1 MVPDGG
7 ETLRSNKSEGTEQ
20 GFDRLLNIAAG
31 VVALVAGALGAVGVG
46 TGIAAALLREFPVAV
61 LTGIPLI
68 GVAVLAGV
76 VASFTRGNARVA
88 DHRRTAVLCAV
99 LVVALAGIF
108 WLRVAQAFFQYSSFA
123 DDTTGGWTYAGLMVA
138 AVTAGAVLVLR
149 LPRLRA
155 RTAVTMAALFL
166 LGSAMLGIITLIST
180 GLRVHTQPQL
190 SASVKTAGDTAELSI
205 TMSAYGMSASDHYEL
220 TGWLTGEPGR
230 PADTVQLL
238 RTWAGPGS
246 DGTLTY
252 TTTVTVRLT
261 PGRPWAIVTA
271 RLDSDPSR
279 PQAPP
284 VTCDPA
290 PETGFTCTAIRLPV

>member
-1 MVPDGG
+1 MDTRAR
-7 ETLRSNKSEGTEQ
+7 ENKADHAEQ
-20 GFDRLLNIAAG
+20 GFDRLLTIAAG
-31 VVALVAGALGAVGVG
+31 AVALVAGALSAVGVG

-76 VASFTRGNARVA
+76 IASFTRSNARVA
-88 DHRRTAVLCAV
+88 DHRRTAILCAV

-108 WLRVAQAFFQYSSFA
+108 WVRVAEAFFQYSSFSGDA
-123 DDTTGGWTYAGLMVA
+123 TGGWTYAGIMVA

-155 RTAVTMAALFL
+155 RTAVTMAAMFL
-166 LGSAMLGIITLIST
+166 LGSAVLGIITLVATS
-180 GLRVHTQPQL
+180 LRVHTQPQL
-190 SASVKTAGDTAELSI
+190 SASVKTTGDTAELSI

-220 TGWLTGEPGR
+220 DGWLSSGTGQ

-238 RTWAGPGS
+238 RTWAGPSS

-252 TTTVTVRLT
+252 TTTVTVRPT
-261 PGRPWAIVTA
+261 PARPWAIVTA

-279 PQAPP
+279 PQPPP
-284 VTCDPA
+284 VTCDPV
-290 PETGFTCTAIRLPV
+290 PETGFTCTAIRLLA

>member
-1 MVPDGG
+1 MAVRVK
-7 ETLRSNKSEGTEQ
+7 ETDHAEQ

-31 VVALVAGALGAVGVG
+31 AVALVAGALGAVGVG
-46 TGIAAALLREFPVAV
+46 TGIGAALLREFPVAV

-88 DHRRTAVLCAV
+88 DHRRTAMLCALV
-99 LVVALAGIF
+99 VVALAGIF
-108 WLRVAQAFFQYSSFA
+108 WLRVAQSFFEYSSFA
-123 DDTTGGWTYAGLMVA
+123 GDTTGGWTYAGIMVA

-166 LGSAMLGIITLIST
+166 LGSAVLGIITLVATS
-180 GLRVHTQPQL
+180 LRVHTQPQL
-190 SASVKTAGDTAELSI
+190 SASVKTVGDTAELSI
-205 TMSAYGMSASDHYEL
+205 TLSAHGLSASDHYEL
-220 TGWLTGEPGR
+220 TGWLRGEPGQ
-230 PADTVQLL
+230 PADPVQLL

-252 TTTVTVRLT
+252 TATVTVRLAS
-261 PGRPWAIVTA
+261 GHPWAIVTA
-271 RLDSDPSR
+271 RLERDPAHPEPLS
-279 PQAPP
+279 A
-284 VTCDPA
+284 TCDATPG
-290 PETGFTCTAIRLPV
+290 TGFTCAAIRLPSRAA